1 MWHCK
6 LKTHVKTRFDI
17 KVIMFK
23 ETLEF
28 KNAIILCY
36 GRQKSIVLQQKI
48 LKAQMWVIAK
58 AITYMLNPIVSTC
71 VMNQSRGH

>member
-1 MWHCK
+1 
-6 LKTHVKTRFDI
+6 
-17 KVIMFK
+17 MFK

-28 KNAIILCY
+28 KNAIIPCY

-48 LKAQMWVIAK
+48 LKAQMWVIVE
-58 AITYMLNPIVSTC
+58 AITYMLNPILSTC

>member
-1 MWHCK
+1 
-6 LKTHVKTRFDI
+6 
-17 KVIMFK
+17 MFK

-58 AITYMLNPIVSTC
+58 AITYMLNPIVSAC

>member
-1 MWHCK
+1 
-6 LKTHVKTRFDI
+6 
-17 KVIMFK
+17 MFK

-28 KNAIILCY
+28 KNVIILCY
-36 GRQKSIVLQQKI
+36 GKQKSILLQQRI
-48 LKAQMWVIAK
+48 LKAQMWVIVE